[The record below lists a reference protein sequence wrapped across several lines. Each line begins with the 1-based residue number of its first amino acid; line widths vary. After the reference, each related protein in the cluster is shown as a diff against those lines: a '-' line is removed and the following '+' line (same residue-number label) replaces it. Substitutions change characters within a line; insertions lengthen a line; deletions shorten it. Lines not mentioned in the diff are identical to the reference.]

1 MTVASRVVCGELSH
15 VSALSHGFGTLVSA
29 VSDSILRPN
38 YWSAR
43 GLLIKIQLRVRL
55 IALNTQV
62 FGKRKGYRQYVH
74 LVGYPKAVRVRTSS
88 LCPSLETRPQP
99 GQKREPYPQTQHT
112 ISHSERDSSE
122 RQSQRLT
129 SVDDWGHRGKKVVR
143 GSVRGSVSP
152 GAMQGTTSA

>member
-1 MTVASRVVCGELSH
+1 MSLHSRMALALWSLPSLVAYSH
-15 VSALSHGFGTLVSA
+15 IDGRTTGP
-29 VSDSILRPN
+29 RG
-38 YWSAR
+38 
-43 GLLIKIQLRVRL
+43 GLLIKNTVTCATDRVEYASIWETRATDSTSTL
-55 IALNTQV
+55 C
-62 FGKRKGYRQYVH
+62 R
-74 LVGYPKAVRVRTSS
+74 GYPKAVRVRTSS

-99 GQKREPYPQTQHT
+99 GKNREPYPQTQHT

-122 RQSQRLT
+122 SQSQRLT